1 MLKLLFEN
9 WRNHLSEDKQ
19 HTQVLREVTEDE
31 LGHIQSALEE
41 MEPTDLAFNHLFGDK
56 MRRII
61 DFDTVDKST
70 GLGKLVSIWPD
81 GDDTFS
87 YGDYGDNAFK
97 WVPDFSTGTVSRLSP
112 SDYRRKAG
120 MEKDAVRDPFGAGIF
135 GAALTSPEKE
145 KPKKEDIRREA
156 MKIGKFLS
164 KGERIAAKH
173 EALDKQ
179 LEDAQTEY
187 EDNIRLGRRERDT
200 ETREAMNN
208 LQDQQRTV
216 RGELFRFMSH
226 DASASSYDESP
237 LKPES
242 WQQLAKFWQQ
252 NADFLKKNPEGA
264 NSDTYKIILS
274 RHPIDILRMSDFRQI
289 TSCHKPPSHPKYE
302 GPNENYYH
310 CAVAEAHGQGAM
322 AYVVQKDTLFS
333 ETGTK
338 TIEEAEKAINEAEEV
353 FYDER
358 RPASW
363 EEQGPNSIGIIPN
376 SRVRLR
382 KLTYHQPEE
391 WKDAFNLKDGAGE
404 GTQFALPENVVYG
417 ARISGLL
424 EKVRSWAS
432 ESQAEQIENFPKDKE
447 GKILFNRF
455 IKSGGTY
462 QDNTPTELM
471 RQMFPE
477 EKLQGN
483 AIVDDSIEQGLDLDL
498 GGYDTGAIQREIN
511 RISEKHTGGKLIIN
525 GEIEEDDYDEDVYRI
540 TSNAFMVIKWPESEF
555 ISLQHNFGDL
565 VLDDLVDLEL
575 DWVHK
580 NGRAQFNREGDEMVM
595 WIPMSTDGI
604 LRGAVDEE
612 GIYDIESYE
621 PFAKRAK
628 SIANEFYDY
637 VKSQANRFGRREGL
651 MQGGVFTR
659 WGWEI
664 INDNVDYY
672 DWEAS
677 AEEGGDVDIESID
690 IYTTISIDDEDWYV
704 LEAPAL
710 TGEYVAKIMNT
721 DDFKTLLSREL
732 FKPIFEANPDRQ
744 KYYSNRTV
752 KAEVLNDRAASV
764 RIAFDVY
771 DESNDEQVENLKD
784 VIEYWDDEEGQ
795 MNLVLGIIGKLI
807 GSSGMPK
814 KKEEP
819 KEEGGLGS
827 LKEHFKRFL

>member
-31 LGHIQSALEE
+31 LGHIQRALEE

-56 MRRII
+56 MRKII
-61 DFDTVDKST
+61 DFDTIDKST
-70 GLGKLVSIWPD
+70 GLGKLVTLWSD
-81 GDDTFS
+81 GEAEYHYPNYDEED
-87 YGDYGDNAFK
+87 FK
-97 WVPDFSTGTVSRLSP
+97 WVPDFGSGTVSRLSP
-112 SDYRRKAG
+112 KDYQRKAG
-120 MEKDAVRDPFGAGIF
+120 LMAQAPG
-135 GAALTSPEKE
+135 PEKE
-145 KPKKEDIRREA
+145 RPKKEDIRKET
-156 MKIGKFLS
+156 MKVGKFLS
-164 KGERIAAKH
+164 KGERLAVKLDAF
-173 EALDKQ
+173 EAQINQAFNEYTESKVKY
-179 LEDAQTEY
+179 LEDKSEAINNRVE
-187 EDNIRLGRRERDT
+187 EDRKKWIELRG
-200 ETREAMNN
+200 
-208 LQDQQRTV
+208 QQSV
-216 RGELFRFMSH
+216 VQAEMDSFMSH
-226 DASASSYDESP
+226 DNSP
-237 LKPES
+237 MEQKD
-242 WQQLAKFWQQ
+242 WQELAKFWQQ
-252 NADFLKKNPEGA
+252 NADFLKKNPGGA
-264 NSDTYKIILS
+264 ESDTYKIILS
-274 RHPIDILRMSDFRQI
+274 RHPIDILRMSDFSNI

-302 GPNENYYH
+302 GRRGNYYE
-310 CAVAEAHGQGAM
+310 CAVAEAHGEGAM
-322 AYVVQKDTLFS
+322 AYVVQKGVLFS

-338 TIEEAEKAINEAEEV
+338 TIEEAEEAINASEEI
-353 FYDER
+353 FYDQK
-358 RPASW
+358 RPESW
-363 EEQGPNSIGIIPN
+363 EEQGDNSIGIIPN

-382 KLTYHQPEE
+382 KMTYHQPEE
-391 WKDAFNLKDGAGE
+391 WKDAFNLKDDAGE
-404 GTQFALPENVVYG
+404 GTQFALPEEVIYG
-417 ARISGLL
+417 TRISGIVD
-424 EKVRSWAS
+424 KVKSWAT
-432 ESQAEQIENFPKDKE
+432 ESQAEQIANFPKDE
-447 GKILFNRF
+447 QGKVLLNRF

-462 QDNTPTELM
+462 GDNKPFQLM
-471 RQMFPE
+471 KQMFPTE
-477 EKLQGN
+477 EFQGR
-483 AIVDDSIEQGLDLDL
+483 AIVDDSIETGLDLDL
-498 GGYDTGAIQREIN
+498 GGYDSQAIQRQIN
-511 RISEKHTGGKLIIN
+511 RISEEYTGGNLIIN
-525 GEIEEDDYDEDVYRI
+525 GEVEEDDYDEDVYYIRA
-540 TSNAFMVIKWPESEF
+540 NVFMVIKWPESEF
-555 ISLQHNFGDL
+555 ISLDHQFGDW
-565 VLDDLVDLEL
+565 VHDDLVDIEL
-575 DWVHK
+575 DWVDK

-628 SIANEFYDY
+628 SIANEFYDF
-637 VKSQANRFGRREGL
+637 VKSQANRFARREGL
-651 MQGGVFTR
+651 MQGGVFAK

-664 INDNVDYY
+664 INGDADYY
-672 DWEAS
+672 DWDAT
-677 AEEGGDVDIESID
+677 AQEGDDVDIESID

-807 GSSGMPK
+807 GSSGVPK

-827 LKEHFKRFL
+827 LKEHFRRFL